1 MSARAR
7 IDSMRPKRPGSTRT
21 APPRMPDLYPTRGR
35 YLPYIAFG
43 SVGLLLMLVGFG
55 ILRSVWVLGDHDPA
69 AWRAHLGA
77 YRHPAYIV
85 FHLFAMLAIGWFGLR
100 FIRLFPKTQPPKI
113 GPLRPPPERVLLAGL
128 RTVFVVALLLVAA
141 VLGGAIG

>member
-7 IDSMRPKRPGSTRT
+7 VDSMRPKRPGATRT

-43 SVGLLLMLVGFG
+43 SCGLLLLLVALG
-55 ILRSVWVLGDHDPA
+55 ILRSVWVLGEQDPA
-69 AWRAHLGA
+69 AWRAHLEA
-77 YRHPAYIV
+77 YRHPLYLL
-85 FHLFAMLAIGWFGLR
+85 FHLVALLAITWFGLR
-100 FIRLFPKTQPPKI
+100 FFRLFPKTQPPRI
-113 GPLRPPPERVLLAGL
+113 GPLRPPPEPVLLFGL
-128 RTVFVVALLLVAA
+128 RGAFTLASLLAAL

>member
-21 APPRMPDLYPTRGR
+21 APPRMPDLYPARGR

-43 SVGLLLMLVGFG
+43 SVGLLLLLVGFG
-55 ILRSVWVLGDHDPA
+55 ILRSVWVLGEHDPA
-69 AWRAHLGA
+69 AWRAHLDA
-77 YRHPAYIV
+77 YRHPLYIL

-100 FIRLFPKTQPPKI
+100 FFRLFPKTQPAKI
-113 GPLRPPPERVLLAGL
+113 GPLRPPPEPVLLAGL
-128 RTVFVVALLLVAA
+128 RTAFVVATLLVAL